1 MKLDKIDLNIIK
13 MLEKNSKLRI
23 YDIAKELK
31 IPASTVHNRIKRL
44 DENKVIKKWTIVPNW
59 EKIEKEVKTY
69 ILVYVNTSELKEMK
83 KTQKDLGK
91 ELLKMENVSKAD
103 VITGEADLLIEIRT
117 KNIQDLEKMLLEK
130 IQGVKGIVKTKT
142 ILCLKEIE

>member
-1 MKLDKIDLNIIK
+1 MKLDKNDMNIMK

-23 YDIAKELK
+23 YDIAKKLK
-31 IPASTVHNRIKRL
+31 LPASTVHNRIKRL
-44 DENKVIKKWTIVPNW
+44 DENKIIRKWTIIPDW
-59 EKIEKEVKTY
+59 EKIDKGVKTY
-69 ILVYVNTSELKEMK
+69 ILVYVNTGELKEMK

-91 ELLKMENVSKAD
+91 ELLKMENVFRAD

>member
-13 MLEKNSKLRI
+13 MLEKNSKLII